1 MKKLFVAA
9 FVVVLTLALSGLA
22 FASMKTLVFP
32 DGAMGKVTFDGKM
45 HNAKLG
51 HKCMECHGKGIPMKA
66 PGTPGALKFTMA
78 DIYAG
83 KVCGMCHNGTRA
95 FNVKGNCGKCH
106 KK

>member
-9 FVVVLTLALSGLA
+9 LVVVVTFALSGLA

-32 DGAMGKVTFDGKM
+32 DGKMGKVTFDGKM
-45 HNAKLG
+45 HNEKLG
-51 HKCMECHGKGIPMKA
+51 HKCAECHGKGIPMKA
-66 PGTPGALKFTMA
+66 PGAEGSLKITMA

-95 FNVKGNCGKCH
+95 FNVKGNCAKCH